1 MSTIQSLIEKISSSF
16 EHKIGY
22 YHPSLYIICID
33 NAFKGRSREEKLEHI
48 GKKCGTTIQEI
59 LHLEAATLACIEVIH
74 ENELSEYQFA
84 LDNKSVPTHWLEL
97 FTSTQIKK
105 RTSSVKSIHFYGYK
119 GGQART
125 SVLTS
130 LAKNLA
136 NDGYRVLVVDADIE
150 APSISQIFSVSAST
164 PERTLMGLYGWA
176 KETVPLTAYSG
187 RNPEGRVDILPT
199 RPDIP
204 SYDLDY
210 AAFTLKSTI
219 DTSSNSKAAEK
230 LSKLLDR
237 KVLDHDIV
245 VFDHRTGLSS
255 AIVPITQSWPGPIIV
270 SIRNDDLSMQAA
282 NYISK
287 LFETNPRNPGAF
299 VSFSFSPTE
308 QDTIREA
315 KSQDF
320 FLDIL
325 GSQLEKDNEEEE
337 IIDISVLSRYWINW
351 TFDPAYLSTTCPD
364 FEQLSQKNQSAIYQL
379 REILGLERPA
389 SIQIRKP
396 HTDFSSNFAEQLHES
411 GAKSSLP
418 FIETP
423 HIARLFQP
431 NNGINY
437 VLGRKGTGKTRIFK
451 EMAETSLADPIF
463 SAADSNSNGLTSHS
477 AETIELIKTCDE
489 NYQDFWWTVLNK
501 GLINSLQITDIATS
515 STKQTIVLCKQ
526 LQHRKTFL
534 IDGVE
539 TVVGSSKLSECTEAL
554 LRMLSTVQNDPE
566 ISQKISVILFI
577 RSDLVSPAFQNI
589 EQQTHNRKTEIKWDR
604 ESIFNFVLIGI
615 SHLNWFR
622 EKFETPCTE
631 IDKLRSALT
640 RGQVSLDKCLE
651 ILLQIFPSQ
660 LRRSNIRTLTFFNT
674 YFSDAGIET
683 NSKASFY
690 PRLYIKFLNNIC
702 SAARERNTEA
712 LDSENKVSQ
721 SLLFEAHEIAAKE
734 FMREVTQ
741 ELSYSLNLSNNQAEN
756 TEKVTDLVAAFE
768 ELSTPFSFETICK
781 TLHDRL
787 NMSVT
792 IDNIKTS
799 MRKMKDM
806 GIFEER
812 AGFPGQWRAG
822 GLYKYALRMKYVRKL
837 KQD

>member
-1 MSTIQSLIEKISSSF
+1 MSTIKNLIDKISPILKY
-16 EHKIGY
+16 KIGY

-33 NAFKGRSREEKLEHI
+33 DAFKGKGREEKLEYI
-48 GKKCGTTIQEI
+48 QEKCGVTTQEI
-59 LHLEAATLACIEVIH
+59 LRLEAATLACVEAIH
-74 ENELSEYQFA
+74 EGELSEYQFA
-84 LDNKSVPTHWLEL
+84 LDKNSVPMHWLEL
-97 FTSTQIKK
+97 FASTKTRRRKPLAQ
-105 RTSSVKSIHFYGYK
+105 SIHFYGYK

-164 PERTLMGLYGWA
+164 PERTLMGLYGWTG
-176 KETVPLTAYSG
+176 ETVPLTAYSG
-187 RNPEGRVDILPT
+187 RNPEGRIDILPT

-204 SYDLDY
+204 LYDLDY

-219 DTSSNSKAAEK
+219 DTASNSKAAER
-230 LSKLLDR
+230 LLKLLEE
-237 KVLDHDIV
+237 KTLDHDIV
-245 VFDHRTGLSS
+245 IFDHRTGLSS
-255 AIVPITQSWPGPIIV
+255 AIVPITQAWPGPVIV
-270 SIRNDDLSMQAA
+270 SIRNDDLSMQASS
-282 NYISK
+282 YISK
-287 LFETNPRNPGAF
+287 LFETNPGNPGAF
-299 VSFSFSPTE
+299 VSFSFSPSE
-308 QDTIREA
+308 QDTTREA

-325 GSQLEKDNEEEE
+325 GAQLEKDNEEEE
-337 IIDISVLSRYWINW
+337 VIDISVLTRYWISW
-351 TFDPAYLSTTCPD
+351 TFDPAYLGTTCPD
-364 FEQLSQKNQSAIYQL
+364 FEKLSQKNQDAIYQL
-379 REILGLERPA
+379 REILGLESSAPKP
-389 SIQIRKP
+389 IRDRSAE
-396 HTDFSSNFAEQLHES
+396 HLNVFSESLHES

-423 HIARLFQP
+423 HIARLFQA

-451 EMAETSLADPIF
+451 EMVEVGLADPLF
-463 SAADSNSNGLTSHS
+463 SAADSNSRGLTSHS
-477 AETIELIKTCDE
+477 AETIELIRSCGE

-501 GLINSLQITDIATS
+501 GLINTLGITDAVS
-515 STKQTIVLCKQ
+515 GSAKQTIDLCSR
-526 LQHRKTFL
+526 LQGRKTFL

-577 RSDLVSPAFQNI
+577 RSDLVSSAFQNI
-589 EQQTHNRKTEIKWDR
+589 EQQTHNRKIEVKWDR

-622 EKFETPCTE
+622 EKFEAPCAE
-631 IDKLRSALT
+631 IDRLRPELT
-640 RGQVSLDKCLE
+640 RGQVGLDKCLE

-674 YFSDAGIET
+674 YFSDAGVET

-702 SAARERNTEA
+702 TSARERSAEA
-712 LDSENKVSQ
+712 LDSDRKVSQ
-721 SLLFEAHEIAAKE
+721 SLLFEAHEVAAKE
-734 FMREVTQ
+734 FMGEVTQ
-741 ELSYSLNLSNNQAEN
+741 ELSYSLNLSGNQTDN
-756 TEKVTDLVAAFE
+756 TERVTNLVAALE
-768 ELSTPFSFETICK
+768 ELSTPFSFESICK
-781 TLHDRL
+781 TIYERL
-787 NMSVT
+787 NKSVN
-792 IDNIKTS
+792 IENIKTS

-812 AGFPGQWRAG
+812 LGFPGQWRAG